1 MCWINEQLIYLKYDY
16 HNINFMIS
24 TALLVLGKE
33 MKYNPSLLGLAWIN
47 EGRNVTNNHFVI
59 SMLESQ
65 NFAEWNIMYIDR
77 SGCLNKIV
85 T

>member
-1 MCWINEQLIYLKYDY
+1 
-16 HNINFMIS
+16 MIS

-65 NFAEWNIMYIDR
+65 NFAE
-77 SGCLNKIV
+77 
-85 T
+85 